1 MALLLFREVTAM
13 DAQGS
18 DGPNRASADGQN
30 GQQDQNIV
38 WGTSKAGQHST
49 VPKAVTAPAPARRPD
64 AGLTQDGQL
73 VEAGY
78 GHGG

>member
-1 MALLLFREVTAM
+1 M

-18 DGPNRASADGQN
+18 DGPSRRAASADGQN
-30 GQQDQNIV
+30 GERDQNIV
-38 WGTSKAGQHST
+38 WGTANGSQQ
-49 VPKAVTAPAPARRPD
+49 APAATGVVVPGPGRRPD

-78 GHGG
+78 GHGV